1 MKDNNIETILA
12 FIKALLTLVFSI
24 ALWTI
29 SGYESIKAILSIVQ
43 TQTVTYWNA
52 FWIMLT
58 LSMLLYNNKQN
69 KNKGDNK

>member
-1 MKDNNIETILA
+1 MKDNNIETIVA

>member
-1 MKDNNIETILA
+1 MKDNNIETIVA

-52 FWIMLT
+52 FWIMLA
-58 LSMLLYNNKQN
+58 LSTILYNNKQN

>member
-1 MKDNNIETILA
+1 MKDNNTSDIVEAILVIVGVVFIITIN
-12 FIKALLTLVFSI
+12 
-24 ALWTI
+24 TI
-29 SGYESIKAILSIVQ
+29 IGYEGIKAILSIVQ